1 MNILGFKN
9 NLHVLKNIGQEVKI
23 LVEKKKV
30 GVKMAWGQRD
40 LPRKFLPENS
50 FKSQNFG
57 ELDISSICLVTRCKG
72 NV

>member
-1 MNILGFKN
+1 MNVLGFKN
-9 NLHVLKNIGQEVKI
+9 NLRVLKNIGQEVKI
-23 LVEKKKV
+23 LVEKKV
-30 GVKMAWGQRD
+30 GVKMAWGQWD

>member
-1 MNILGFKN
+1 
-9 NLHVLKNIGQEVKI
+9 
-23 LVEKKKV
+23 
-30 GVKMAWGQRD
+30 MAWGQRD